1 MNTREF
7 INKVIEASE
16 TGLNDIY
23 ATVSDTEG
31 LLYYEV
37 TGVRRDDNGNVAIE
51 LTE

>member
-7 INKVIEASE
+7 INRVIEASE

-23 ATVSDTEG
+23 AIVQDDEG

-37 TGVRRDDNGNVAIE
+37 TSVRRDDNGNVAIQ